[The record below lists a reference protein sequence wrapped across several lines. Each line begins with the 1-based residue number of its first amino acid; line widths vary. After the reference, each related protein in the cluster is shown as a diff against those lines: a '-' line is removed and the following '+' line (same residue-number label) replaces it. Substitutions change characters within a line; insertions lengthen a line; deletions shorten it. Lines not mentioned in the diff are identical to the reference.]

1 MQLIGFEN
9 RLKSFNF
16 DSVKKFNDI
25 FDEKLSNIDIKIND
39 IKNVNEKNNLIL
51 SQKWDEINSKYDKSN
66 WNQNIIKDLIKEEI
80 KKYWRYK

>member
-1 MQLIGFEN
+1 M
-9 RLKSFNF
+9 
-16 DSVKKFNDI
+16 KKFNDI
-25 FDEKLSNIDIKIND
+25 FNEKLCNIDIKIND